1 MKPKLN
7 IYRKTFVL
15 TNNYF
20 SVRLGEKLG
29 N

>member
-15 TNNYF
+15 AYNYF